1 MKLVACILCLVAI
14 VAASLFNLAKF
25 VEWLLLISILYMA
38 IRLRLLDAFGTKQRK
53 KRPARLVNRIFLLP
67 SPKTVPQIEH
77 RAKTVDEI
85 LAEEP
90 IPQEDESPTVEMPVV
105 QGQLPAQVPQ
115 RHEDNEATPL
125 PRKETAGFIC
135 HVAVGKGIV
144 YNKSEIVFEETHSAY
159 PTFALYNDGTLR
171 LVDNMFHSSH
181 SETYFDKRYVSYVYD
196 FIGRPQGDSFR
207 LSQELEHPRVFKDGN
222 DIILRNKGKVT
233 IE

>member
-1 MKLVACILCLVAI
+1 MKVFACILCLAFV
-14 VAASLFNLAKF
+14 VAASLLNLAKF
-25 VEWLLLISILYMA
+25 VEWLLLVLILYMV
-38 IRLRLLDAFGTKQRK
+38 IRLRLLDSFGTKHRK
-53 KRPARLVNRIFLLP
+53 KRPAKLVNRIFLLP
-67 SPKTVPQIEH
+67 SPKAVPQIEH
-77 RAKTVDEI
+77 HAKTVDEI
-85 LAEEP
+85 LAEDP
-90 IPQEDESPTVEMPVV
+90 VPQEDESQTVEIPLV
-105 QGQLPAQVPQ
+105 QDQLPVQVPQ
-115 RHEDNEATPL
+115 RHEDNEAKPL
-125 PRKETAGFIC
+125 PRKETAAFVC

-144 YNKSEIVFEETHSAY
+144 YNKSEVVFEETNSAY

-171 LVDNMFHSSH
+171 LADNMFHSSH